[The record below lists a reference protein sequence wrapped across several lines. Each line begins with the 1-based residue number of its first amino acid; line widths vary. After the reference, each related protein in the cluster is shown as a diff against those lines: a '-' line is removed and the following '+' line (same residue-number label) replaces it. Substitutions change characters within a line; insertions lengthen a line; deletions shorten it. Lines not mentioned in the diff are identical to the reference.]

1 MSTGPLDERTIG
13 SVARPDRELTDEEL
27 AQAEVLITDLHRR
40 LMPPRPLTPAQVE
53 ALRLIA
59 KGYRYADAADA
70 LQISQSALKARI
82 TAARQYLRA
91 RTTAEAIQ
99 RAASY
104 DLI

>member
-1 MSTGPLDERTIG
+1 
-13 SVARPDRELTDEEL
+13 
-27 AQAEVLITDLHRR
+27 
-40 LMPPRPLTPAQVE
+40 VE